1 MYLHNKEAPKY
12 IKQKVTKLKV
22 EVENSI
28 IIVIKFN
35 TQLSVMHETA
45 KIKKGME
52 DLNYTI
58 NQLDLTDKYKTFYK

>member
-1 MYLHNKEAPKY
+1 MYLHNKGAPKY

-35 TQLSVMHETA
+35 TQLSVMHEIA